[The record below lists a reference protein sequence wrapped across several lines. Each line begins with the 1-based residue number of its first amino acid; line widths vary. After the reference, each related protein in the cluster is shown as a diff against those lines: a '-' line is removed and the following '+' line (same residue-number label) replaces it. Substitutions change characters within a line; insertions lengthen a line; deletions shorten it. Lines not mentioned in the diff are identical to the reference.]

1 MSLETCDNKDISLL
15 WFLAKCLLRHVDIVR
30 ARLVQFHARHS
41 ATRSPICRAV
51 FGTPSP
57 GTKMAPAPHM
67 GCRSVPHHAILFD
80 AALPAPVPSAG
91 AARRASVGA
100 TPNRPLLVFG
110 TASIYVFQLYSK
122 NSTRAAP
129 PIFGILE
136 HWPPQFHGVSYSR
149 KS

>member
-1 MSLETCDNKDISLL
+1 MRGTLPPGALYAEQ
-15 WFLAKCLLRHVDIVR
+15 FLALHLRAQKWLQLHTWDVK
-30 ARLVQFHARHS
+30 
-41 ATRSPICRAV
+41 V
-51 FGTPSP
+51 F
-57 GTKMAPAPHM
+57 
-67 GCRSVPHHAILFD
+67 HHAILFD
-80 AALPAPVPSAG
+80 AASPAPVPSAG

-136 HWPPQFHGVSYSR
+136 HWPPQLHGVSYSR